1 MIAILLCTFLAYPS
15 APPAVAVAQQPEATE
30 DALLQEELAPV
41 RLKLRALAESL
52 AKASLTEELAIV
64 EQEMLALGATE
75 KEMAELL
82 KKTEKARANPKP
94 PKDARAA
101 LSLRRRLATKAAAAA
116 RSLTALALAEGRL
129 PSQKLALAASALQLD
144 GNSDVAHQL
153 LGHQLGTDGRWR
165 SQEELG
171 QQQWLRDFALITQQA
186 RSLHYELQEIEA
198 TDPILHALAPDT
210 TAALSFGGLH
220 YEGSIGREALAEKM
234 TLALRGSAISNWIL
248 NGTLEPFPADLTLIW
263 THFGAPY
270 REYLDRS
277 AEQGLLQEK
286 IPGLA
291 ADMSG
296 TWSAHQH
303 RNSAARNYYLSS
315 TVEPIVET
323 FFKADRSFGR
333 DPAFFDWF
341 EMFYSRSSTAPPWL
355 VAGHVN
361 LIGLGFYG
369 VGWGKYLSIAN
380 DPSNTT
386 VRTRGFD
393 PKLAGAGIV
402 GCRSYIRALA
412 LDERDPPLETCLKG
426 EVGLLRGDILLKAT
440 MVVEYLY
447 ARDGARVVLD
457 RYRDAFEREGGD
469 HSPLALLEA
478 TLGQPLPDFE
488 REWRAWLFGGP
499 STISLTGLLTPE
511 DPRDTTIQDPNSR
524 RLLED
529 LNRRRHLAELA
540 PVYLDE
546 ELSEGCALHASYLK
560 RHAERATAWPEV
572 HEQTMDHPDFTT
584 AGSWAA
590 GHSVIAFGGT
600 SRCLDDWLGSFY
612 HRLPLL
618 EPMLLGVGFGVDGQ
632 VCVLDAGS
640 LVNRTGGWANVY
652 PYHGMENVPRSF
664 APELPNPVPGQ
675 DQNVWGYPVTL
686 QLGAS
691 LGEPPTTMV
700 LTGPK
705 GVVDCWFTSPNSP
718 LNPKL
723 VPPGASC
730 LIPKQTLAANTTYS
744 VEAVFGTE
752 RMLWSFTTG
761 R

>member
-1 MIAILLCTFLAYPS
+1 MIAFLLCTFLASPIATATPLFGQEDQAS
-15 APPAVAVAQQPEATE
+15 AASS
-30 DALLQEELAPV
+30 LQEELAPV
-41 RLKLRALAESL
+41 RMKLRALAESL
-52 AKASLTEELAIV
+52 AKASFTEELALV
-64 EQEMLALGATE
+64 EQELLVLGATA
-75 KEMAELL
+75 KEMAALQ
-82 KKTEKARANPKP
+82 KKNDKARANPKP
-94 PKDARAA
+94 PRDARAA
-101 LSLRRRLATKAAAAA
+101 HTLRRRLSTKAAAAA
-116 RSLTALALAEGRL
+116 RSLTTLALEEGRSPDQVL
-129 PSQKLALAASALQLD
+129 SLATSALHLD

-153 LGHQLGTDGRWR
+153 LGHRLGTDGRWR
-165 SQEELG
+165 TEEELH
-171 QQQWLRDFALITQQA
+171 QQQWQRDFAVITQQA
-186 RSLHYELQEIEA
+186 RSLEYALEDIEA
-198 TDPILHALAPDT
+198 TDPILHALAPDST
-210 TAALSFGGLH
+210 SALSYGGLH
-220 YEGSIGREALAEKM
+220 YEGSIGREALADKM
-234 TLALRGSAISNWIL
+234 TLALRGGAISHWIL
-248 NGTLEPFPADLTLIW
+248 NGTLEPLPADLTVVW

-270 REYLDRS
+270 REYLDRCA
-277 AEQGLLQEK
+277 AEGLLQEK

-303 RNSAARNYYLSS
+303 RNSAARNFYLSS

-333 DPAFFDWF
+333 DPAFFDWY
-341 EMFYSRSSTAPPWL
+341 EMFYSKSSTAPPWL

-412 LDERDPPLETCLKG
+412 LDDRDPPLGSCLKG

-447 ARDGARVVLD
+447 ARDGARAVLE
-457 RYRDAFEREGGD
+457 RYRVAFEREGGD

-478 TLGQPLPDFE
+478 TLGQPVPEFE

-511 DPRDTTIQDPNSR
+511 DPRDATPRDPNAR

-560 RHAERATAWPEV
+560 RHPERATAWPEV
-572 HEQTMDHPDFTT
+572 HEQTMEDPDFSTG
-584 AGSWAA
+584 GSWAA

-618 EPMLLGVGFGVDGQ
+618 EPMLLGIGFGVDGQ

-652 PYHGMENVPRSF
+652 PYHGMPNVPRSF

-675 DQNVWGYPVTL
+675 DQNAWGYPVTL

-691 LGEPPTTMV
+691 LGEPPTSMV

-705 GVVDCWFTSPNSP
+705 GVVDCWFTSPNQP
-718 LNPKL
+718 LNPQL

-730 LIPKQTLAANTTYS
+730 LIPKRTLAANTTYS
-744 VEAVFGTE
+744 VEAVFGKE

-761 R
+761 K

>member
-1 MIAILLCTFLAYPS
+1 VITFLLSTTLHLSVAVPQEPVE
-15 APPAVAVAQQPEATE
+15 PPA
-30 DALLQEELAPV
+30 LQEELAPV
-41 RLKLRALAESL
+41 RVKLRTLAESL
-52 AKASLTEELAIV
+52 AKASLLEELALV
-64 EQEMLALGATE
+64 EEELVALGATE
-75 KEMAELL
+75 KEIAALL
-82 KKTEKARANPKP
+82 KKTDKARANPKP
-94 PKDARAA
+94 PRDERAT
-101 LSLRRRLATKAAAAA
+101 LTLKRRLSTKAVAAA
-116 RSLTALALAEGRL
+116 RSLTALALEEGRT
-129 PSQKLALAASALQLD
+129 PGHQRVLAASALHLD
-144 GNSDVAHQL
+144 GNSNVAHQL
-153 LGHQLGTDGRWR
+153 LGHALGTDGRWR
-165 SQEELG
+165 SEKEMQ
-171 QQQWLRDFALITQQA
+171 QQQWLRDFAQVTQQA
-186 RSLHYELQEIEA
+186 RSLNYDLQDIES
-198 TDPILHALAPDT
+198 TDPVLQALAPDST
-210 TAALSFGGLH
+210 HALAYRGLQ
-220 YEGSIGREALAEKM
+220 YEGSIGREALSDKL
-234 TLALRGSAISNWIL
+234 TLALRGGAISNWIL
-248 NGTLEPFPADLTLIW
+248 NGALEPVPADLTVVW
-263 THFGAPY
+263 THFGPAY
-270 REYLDRS
+270 QDYLDRC
-277 AEQGLLQEK
+277 AEDGLLQEK

-296 TWSAHQH
+296 TWTAHQH
-303 RNSAARNYYLSS
+303 RNSAARTYYLSS

-323 FFKADRSFGR
+323 FFKGDRAFSG
-333 DPAFFDWF
+333 DPAFYDWF
-341 EMFYSRSSTAPPWL
+341 EMFYSRSATAPAWL

-380 DPSNTT
+380 DPSKTT

-412 LDERDPPLETCLKG
+412 IDERDPPLETCLKG

-447 ARDGARVVLD
+447 ARDGARAVLD
-457 RYRDAFEREGGD
+457 RYRAAFEREGGE

-478 TLGQPLPDFE
+478 TLGQPLPEFE
-488 REWRAWLFGGP
+488 SEWRAWILGG
-499 STISLTGLLTPE
+499 TATVSLTGMLTPADPRDQAPE
-511 DPRDTTIQDPNSR
+511 DPVSR

-529 LNRRRHLAELA
+529 LNRRRQVAELA

-560 RHAERATAWPEV
+560 RHTERAASWPEV
-572 HEQTMDHPDFTT
+572 HEQTMDHPDFST

-652 PYHGMENVPRSF
+652 PYHGMKNVPRRF

-675 DQNVWGYPVTL
+675 SQHGWGYPITL

-691 LGEPPTTMV
+691 LGEPPTSLTM
-700 LTGPK
+700 TGPK
-705 GVVDCWFTSPNSP
+705 GVVDCWFTSPNQP
-718 LNPKL
+718 LNPQL

-730 LIPKQTLAANTTYS
+730 LIPKQALAANTTYS
-744 VEAVFGTE
+744 VEAVFGNE
-752 RMLWSFTTG
+752 RMNWSFTTG